1 MSVPEPFHDTN
12 VVLYLFSSDPT
23 KADRAESLLASG
35 GLVSVQVLNELVAV
49 ARRKLGMSWSE
60 VGEAVTIVRAVCGVE
75 PLTLET
81 HDRAR
86 LLAER
91 YAFHI
96 YDALIVAAALL
107 AGCSVLYSED
117 LQSGQRIDGK
127 LTIINPF
134 RT

>member
-1 MSVPEPFHDTN
+1 
-12 VVLYLFSSDPT
+12 
-23 KADRAESLLASG
+23 
-35 GLVSVQVLNELVAV
+35 VQVLNELVAV
-49 ARRKLGMSWSE
+49 ARRKLGTSWTE
-60 VGEAVTIVRAVCGVE
+60 VGEAVSIVRAVCGVE
-75 PLTLET
+75 TLTLET

-134 RT
+134 SA

>member
-1 MSVPEPFHDTN
+1 M
-12 VVLYLFSSDPT
+12 
-23 KADRAESLLASG
+23 
-35 GLVSVQVLNELVAV
+35 LNELVAV
-49 ARRKLGMSWSE
+49 ARRKLGMFWSE
-60 VGEAVTIVRAVCGVE
+60 VGEAVTIVRSVCGVE

-86 LLAER
+86 SLAER

-107 AGCSVLYSED
+107 AGCSALYSED

-134 RT
+134 RA